1 VWKLYKDAF
10 PRAALFYDGTAVV
23 AIKVWS
29 VFGYGNSAGAAAGD
43 SPPGYGSMTLASGDR
58 RFCACHFAPGMS
70 SGFRAC
76 RCTTRCTLPAPV
88 HPETGWLKMLWDS
101 THPVGFKSELL
112 PATTMLDITPQ
123 TELTRDLFITFP
135 AMSAT
140 SQNISPADWREKL
153 FPPHR
158 DVANVHPTHP
168 IMPLVIEL
176 IDYTSSAALDL
187 SIVTEN
193 RVGKIVH
200 WTPRAGTCLID
211 GDRSESW
218 RATEGVFLPP
228 QPAGGAARRVLY
240 VYDVEECARPSIR
253 ACLAINF
260 QQLQTDIKFA
270 SRTDSA
276 VSLIPMPPTMSPKP
290 IRDAKQLF
298 ALCVAREIV
307 RAATKPVMEVS
318 TLVREADQSQGA
330 PHIVLPHYFKTA
342 PEVRRPGVTD
352 DLMEL
357 LETWRDRAGH
367 ARRCFDA
374 SSRLTITAA
383 QLGAG
388 GATKPVTLHLRFT
401 YVTVP
406 HMTSVE
412 PLTAAAAAAAAV
424 TTIT

>member
-1 VWKLYKDAF
+1 V
-10 PRAALFYDGTAVV
+10 AAGV
-23 AIKVWS
+23 ARLKVWS
-29 VFGYGNSAGAAAGD
+29 VFGYGNSSGAAA
-43 SPPGYGSMTLASGDR
+43 SGDTVSGSGNVPGALSTEKR
-58 RFCACHFAPGMS
+58 ICACHFVPGLA

-76 RCTTRCTLPAPV
+76 RCTTRCTQPAPV
-88 HPETGWLKMLWDS
+88 HPETGWLRMLWDS
-101 THPVGFKSELL
+101 THIVGFKTELL
-112 PATTMLDITPQ
+112 PATTMLEITPQ

-158 DVANVHPTHP
+158 EIANVHPTHP

-193 RVGKIVH
+193 RNGHRVY
-200 WTPRAGTCLID
+200 WTPRAGTCLLE
-211 GDRSESW
+211 GDRPENW
-218 RATEGVFLPP
+218 RPTDGVFLPA
-228 QPAGGAARRVLY
+228 QPAGGVARRVLY
-240 VYDVEECARPSIR
+240 VYDVDECARPSTR

-270 SRTDSA
+270 ARTDSA
-276 VSLIPMPPTMSPKP
+276 VSLVPMPPTASPKP

-318 TLVREADQSQGA
+318 TLVREADQTQGA
-330 PHIVLPHYFKTA
+330 PHIILPHFFKTA
-342 PEVRRPGVTD
+342 PEVMRRPGASD

-357 LETWRDRAGH
+357 LEAWRDRAGH

-374 SSRLTITAA
+374 SSKLTINAA

-412 PLTAAAAAAAAV
+412 PLATAAS
-424 TTIT
+424 TTANAGIT